1 MTTIANTSDVQT
13 TGSLLGDAGG
23 GPKSDQLDEALL
35 RGQREMLGFFTVA
48 DYEAVRDYAGVDAD
62 ELKKKED
69 FKRGES
75 LFALAHLPDVIRS
88 AQLTEKGFI
97 TESEI
102 GKAITRYGDPA
113 TSDTYEDSQ
122 RVQAMLTLADYL
134 DLEMKD
140 ENDEVV
146 GITTGDGKLSIMI
159 L

>member
-13 TGSLLGDAGG
+13 TGSLLSDAGG

-48 DYEAVRDYAGVDAD
+48 DYEAVRDYDGVDVA
-62 ELKKKED
+62 LKKKKED

-146 GITTGDGKLSIMI
+146 GITTGDGKLSIMVI
-159 L
+159 